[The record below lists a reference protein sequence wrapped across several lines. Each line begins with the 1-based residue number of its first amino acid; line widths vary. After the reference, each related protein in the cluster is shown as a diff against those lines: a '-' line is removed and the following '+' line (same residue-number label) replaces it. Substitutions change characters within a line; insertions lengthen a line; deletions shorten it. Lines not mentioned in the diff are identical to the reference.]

1 MRVALGGIYTGGI
14 SMSKSAKKLKA
25 CTLRDVAGKQ
35 IGRVPYFLNKRKRS
49 SWTAG
54 KSSDEG

>member
-1 MRVALGGIYTGGI
+1 MRVALGGINTGGI
-14 SMSKSAKKLKA
+14 LMSNSAKKLKA

-35 IGRVPYFLNKRKRS
+35 IGRVPYFLNKEKKELMA
-49 SWTAG
+49 AG